1 MAEREARKKDSRFG
15 REITDIAAGIV
26 IVIFSVLVFL
36 NPEANGFLFP
46 VIFLM
51 GAGMSL
57 ANGLDRMP
65 AGDRRK
71 RRPGGIPLL
80 CAAAALF
87 LMALFSA
94 ASILWG

>member
-1 MAEREARKKDSRFG
+1 M
-15 REITDIAAGIV
+15 TDIAVGTV

-51 GAGMSL
+51 GGGMSL
-57 ANGLDRMP
+57 ANGLDRLSVKN
-65 AGDRRK
+65 RLK

-80 CAAAALF
+80 FAAAALF

-94 ASILWG
+94 VSILWG

>member
-1 MAEREARKKDSRFG
+1 M
-15 REITDIAAGIV
+15 TDIAVGTA

-51 GAGMSL
+51 GGGMSL
-57 ANGLDRMP
+57 ANGLDRLSVKN
-65 AGDRRK
+65 RQK
-71 RRPGGIPLL
+71 RRPGGLPLL
-80 CAAAALF
+80 CVAAALF

-94 ASILWG
+94 VSILWR

>member
-1 MAEREARKKDSRFG
+1 M
-15 REITDIAAGIV
+15 TDIAVGTV

-51 GAGMSL
+51 GGGMSL
-57 ANGLDRMP
+57 ANGLDRLSVKNRP
-65 AGDRRK
+65 K

-80 CAAAALF
+80 FAAAVLF

-94 ASILWG
+94 VSILWG